1 MDNRIQAMHVG
12 ARPYERLENHG
23 AAALSDAELLAI
35 LIRSGSNGLSAVQVA
50 NEILN
55 LDRSDEGISFLKDLT
70 LEELKGCRGMGRVK
84 ALTIKSAL
92 ELGKRSMLLTPFW
105 KNAQVKSPDDAI
117 KLFEYRMIDL
127 KKEEV
132 HVALLDTRH
141 RIIRHVVVSS
151 GGLASTG
158 VFPRELFR
166 EAIKSNASAIV
177 LAHNHPSG
185 DPKPSQDDIATTQSL
200 YKAASLIGI
209 DLIDHIIVGRG
220 GCTSMK
226 QIGLL

>member
-1 MDNRIQAMHVG
+1 MHVG
-12 ARPYERLENHG
+12 IRPYERLENYG
-23 AAALSDAELLAI
+23 ASALSDAELLAI
-35 LIRSGSNGLSAVQVA
+35 LIRSGSNGLSAIQIA
-50 NEILN
+50 NDILA
-55 LDRSDEGISFLKDLT
+55 LDHASEGISFLKDLT
-70 LEELKGCRGMGRVK
+70 LEELRECRGMGRVK

-105 KNAQVKSPDDAI
+105 KNEQVKSPDDAI
-117 KLFEYRMIDL
+117 RLFEYRMVDL

-141 RIIRHVVVSS
+141 RTIRHVVVSS

-185 DPKPSQDDIATTQSL
+185 DPKPSQDDITTTQSL
-200 YKAASLIGI
+200 YKAASLVGI

-226 QIGLL
+226 QAGLL